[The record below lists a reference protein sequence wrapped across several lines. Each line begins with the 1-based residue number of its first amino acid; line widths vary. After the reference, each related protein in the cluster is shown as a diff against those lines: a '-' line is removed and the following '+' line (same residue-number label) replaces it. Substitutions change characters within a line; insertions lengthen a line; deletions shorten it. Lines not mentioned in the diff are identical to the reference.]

1 MPCQS
6 PRLWKSTWVSVL
18 TTLAMLAPPV
28 ASSAAESHGL
38 VQWTCSSGN
47 MALLV
52 LADNSAREE
61 RLVLDR
67 TLLAALDH
75 FGMPFEVLDLA
86 GGKLTTEVLQSHSA
100 LVLAQ
105 SGLGHRL
112 SEEQVAAIKEAIEA
126 GMGLVNFDG
135 ILSDYPTAYR
145 QMLGVES
152 AAAARTA
159 SVAIASNTH
168 PITHT
173 YDAGQVFRLV
183 RPVAFAALD
192 RAPRGEILV
201 RSEENLPAVFA
212 LGLGKG
218 RIVQFTLS
226 AEFWLPE
233 YFGHVHGL
241 DGLCWRSIAWAA
253 RKPFAMMAMP
263 PFVTARIDDASGSGS
278 RYLVNEDSAAA
289 SFRYITGL
297 NKFGYIP
304 NVGLF
309 TDDIKPEDGKVI
321 KQAFGAG
328 KAEFSAHAWTNER
341 HIYNRRILNDSAAS
355 PVEFSTAEL
364 EQAFARLDGQFASW
378 GIKPSRTVNSHFF
391 NPGINSLPFLKQRG
405 ETFLMFAGR
414 FGKGY
419 SDPAAYAWNPKPYGD
434 PGFTCDYMPD
444 DADFFNVEAHPY
456 VVKPDGRI
464 SDADI
469 DCLWGNTT
477 FGKEHPTNDLEAAAK
492 KGANEIRLGLDAL
505 FFGCLFTHEQRIA
518 VLTVSEWEKVLAD
531 IDKLTSRFD
540 RIFVSYD
547 AVSEYAKNRYDTK
560 ITQASHDP
568 ASGRVRVS
576 TTGKAALPLSLYLF
590 AGEGL
595 EYRVEQIPAF
605 QGEQTV
611 DFNK

>member
-1 MPCQS
+1 M
-6 PRLWKSTWVSVL
+6 
-18 TTLAMLAPPV
+18 
-28 ASSAAESHGL
+28 
-38 VQWTCSSGN
+38 
-47 MALLV
+47 
-52 LADNSAREE
+52 
-61 RLVLDR
+61 
-67 TLLAALDH
+67 
-75 FGMPFEVLDLA
+75 
-86 GGKLTTEVLQSHSA
+86 
-100 LVLAQ
+100 
-105 SGLGHRL
+105 
-112 SEEQVAAIKEAIEA
+112 
-126 GMGLVNFDG
+126 
-135 ILSDYPTAYR
+135 
-145 QMLGVES
+145 
-152 AAAARTA
+152 
-159 SVAIASNTH
+159 
-168 PITHT
+168 
-173 YDAGQVFRLV
+173 
-183 RPVAFAALD
+183 
-192 RAPRGEILV
+192 
-201 RSEENLPAVFA
+201 
-212 LGLGKG
+212 
-218 RIVQFTLS
+218 
-226 AEFWLPE
+226 
-233 YFGHVHGL
+233 
-241 DGLCWRSIAWAA
+241 
-253 RKPFAMMAMP
+253 
-263 PFVTARIDDASGSGS
+263 
-278 RYLVNEDSAAA
+278 
-289 SFRYITGL
+289 
-297 NKFGYIP
+297 
-304 NVGLF
+304 
-309 TDDIKPEDGKVI
+309 
-321 KQAFGAG
+321 
-328 KAEFSAHAWTNER
+328 
-341 HIYNRRILNDSAAS
+341 
-355 PVEFSTAEL
+355 EFSTAEL

-505 FFGCLFTHEQRIA
+505 FPRLLVHARAANRRLNSQRVGKGA
-518 VLTVSEWEKVLAD
+518 GD

-576 TTGKAALPLSLYLF
+576 ATGKAALPLSLYLF

-605 QGEQTV
+605 QASRPLFSTSSGRPRRGEHQPRPARSMESAMAAPVPRGACTASH
-611 DFNK
+611 DLNWSPSREA